1 MNLGDDN
8 INNKF
13 EINQND
19 DMYQIKAMQEKAVL
33 VGLNEGELQE
43 LKLLIETAGAECIL
57 KMTYHDRKID
67 PAYYIGSGK
76 VREIKEAAE
85 TIGANLIVFDN
96 ELSPVQQRNLENKIE
111 IKVIDRAQVIL
122 DIFAKHAHSRE
133 SKIQVE
139 LAQLEYRLPRLQGR
153 GVEMSRLAGG
163 IGTRGPGETKLEVD
177 RRRIEKKIY
186 RLKENLKEIKAR
198 REVQRSSR
206 KDPIAALV
214 GYTNAGKSTLMNKL
228 ANSDSY
234 TADKL
239 FATLD
244 STMRQL
250 QLPVG
255 QNIILSDTVGF
266 INKLP
271 HQLIASFRTT
281 LEEIENADIIIHLI
295 DASNDEMEKNI
306 RVVNNEINELVTPN
320 CKIIKVFNKIDLL
333 KKSKISDLKIIYP
346 NSIFISALKEINI
359 NAVVNKLNQIISNE
373 MIEMELDL
381 PYSEAGWVE
390 KIHNTAKVYEE
401 KYQKNNI
408 YLKALIP
415 KKTAS
420 KLKKYRRE
428 K

>member
-1 MNLGDDN
+1 
-8 INNKF
+8 
-13 EINQND
+13 
-19 DMYQIKAMQEKAVL
+19 MYQIQYMKEKGVL
-33 VGLNEGELQE
+33 AGLIEGELNE
-43 LKLLIETAGAECIL
+43 LELLVETAGAECIL

-96 ELSPVQQRNLENKIE
+96 ELSPVQQRNLEDEIE

-122 DIFAKHAHSRE
+122 DIFARHAHSRE

-153 GVEMSRLAGG
+153 GIEMSRLAGG
-163 IGTRGPGETKLEVD
+163 IGTRGPGESKLEVD
-177 RRRIEKKIY
+177 RRRIEKKIH
-186 RLKENLKEIKAR
+186 RLKEDLKEIKAS
-198 REVQRSSR
+198 REVQRSNR
-206 KDPIAALV
+206 KDPLTALI

-228 ANSDSY
+228 AGTNSY

-244 STMRQL
+244 STMRQFE
-250 QLPVG
+250 LPVG

-271 HQLIASFRTT
+271 HQLVASFRTT
-281 LEEIENADIIIHLI
+281 LEEVENADIILHLI
-295 DASNDEMEKNI
+295 DASNSEMEKNMK
-306 RVVNNEINELVTPN
+306 VVNNEIRDLKDAD

-333 KKSKISDLKIIYP
+333 EQSKLDDLKIIYP
-346 NSIFISALKEINI
+346 NALFISALKGINLNSVI
-359 NAVVNKLNQIISNE
+359 EKLNELISKE
-373 MIEMELDL
+373 MIEVELDL

-390 KIHNTAKVYEE
+390 KIHNNAKVYEE
-401 KYQKNNI
+401 EYQKNNI
-408 YLKALIP
+408 YLKALLP
-415 KKTAS
+415 RTTAA
-420 KLKKYRRE
+420 KLKKYSRE
-428 K
+428 

>member
-1 MNLGDDN
+1 
-8 INNKF
+8 
-13 EINQND
+13 
-19 DMYQIKAMQEKAVL
+19 MYQIQEMQEKAVL
-33 VGLNEGELQE
+33 VGLNEGELKE
-43 LKLLIETAGAECIL
+43 LQLLIETAGAKTIL

-76 VREIKEAAE
+76 VKEIKEAAE
-85 TIGANLIVFDN
+85 TVAANLIVFDN
-96 ELSPVQQRNLENKIE
+96 ELSPVQQRNLEDKIE

-122 DIFAKHAHSRE
+122 DIFARHAHSRE

-153 GVEMSRLAGG
+153 GIEMSRLAGG

-186 RLKENLKEIKAR
+186 RLKENLKEIKAS

-206 KDPIAALV
+206 QDPIAALV

-228 ANSDSY
+228 TGAGSH

-281 LEEIENADIIIHLI
+281 LEEVENADIILHLI
-295 DASNDEMEKNI
+295 DASNSEMEKNMRI
-306 RVVNNEINELVTPN
+306 VNKEINELVDPS
-320 CKIIKVFNKIDLL
+320 CKIIKVFNKIDLIEQ
-333 KKSKISDLKIIYP
+333 SKLNDLKIIYP
-346 NSIFISALKEINI
+346 DSLFISALKEINI
-359 NAVVNKLNQIISNE
+359 DTVINKLNKIISNE

-381 PYSEAGWVE
+381 PYSEAKWIE

-408 YLKALIP
+408 YLKVLIP

-428 K
+428 S

>member
-1 MNLGDDN
+1 
-8 INNKF
+8 
-13 EINQND
+13 
-19 DMYQIKAMQEKAVL
+19 MYQIQEMQEKAVL
-33 VGLNEGELQE
+33 VGLNEGELKE
-43 LKLLIETAGAECIL
+43 LQLLIETAGAKTIL

-76 VREIKEAAE
+76 VKEIKEAAE
-85 TIGANLIVFDN
+85 TVAANLIVFDN
-96 ELSPVQQRNLENKIE
+96 ELSPVQQRNLEDKIE

-122 DIFAKHAHSRE
+122 DIFARHAHSRE

-153 GVEMSRLAGG
+153 GIEMSRLAGG

-186 RLKENLKEIKAR
+186 RLKENLKEIKAS

-206 KDPIAALV
+206 QDPIAALV

-228 ANSDSY
+228 TGAGSH

-281 LEEIENADIIIHLI
+281 LEEVENADIILHLI
-295 DASNDEMEKNI
+295 DASNSEMEKNMRI
-306 RVVNNEINELVTPN
+306 VNKEINELVDPS
-320 CKIIKVFNKIDLL
+320 CKIIKVFNKIDLIEQ
-333 KKSKISDLKIIYP
+333 SKLNDLKIIYP
-346 NSIFISALKEINI
+346 DSLFISALKEINI
-359 NAVVNKLNQIISNE
+359 DTVINKLNEIISNE

-381 PYSEAGWVE
+381 PYSEAKWIE

-408 YLKALIP
+408 YLKVLIP
-415 KKTAS
+415 KKIAS

-428 K
+428 S

>member
-1 MNLGDDN
+1 
-8 INNKF
+8 
-13 EINQND
+13 
-19 DMYQIKAMQEKAVL
+19 MYQIQEMQEKAVL
-33 VGLNEGELQE
+33 VGLNEGELKE
-43 LKLLIETAGAECIL
+43 LQLLIETAGAKTIL

-76 VREIKEAAE
+76 VKEIKEAAE
-85 TIGANLIVFDN
+85 TVAANLIVFDN
-96 ELSPVQQRNLENKIE
+96 ELSPVQQRNLEDKIE

-122 DIFAKHAHSRE
+122 DIFARHAHSRE

-153 GVEMSRLAGG
+153 GIEMSRLAGG

-186 RLKENLKEIKAR
+186 RLKENLKEIKAS

-206 KDPIAALV
+206 QDPIAALV

-228 ANSDSY
+228 TGAGSH

-281 LEEIENADIIIHLI
+281 LEEVENADIILHLI
-295 DASNDEMEKNI
+295 DASNSEMEKNMRI
-306 RVVNNEINELVTPN
+306 VNKEINELVDPS
-320 CKIIKVFNKIDLL
+320 CKIIKVFNKIDLIEQ
-333 KKSKISDLKIIYP
+333 SKLNDLKIIYP
-346 NSIFISALKEINI
+346 DSLFISALKEINI
-359 NAVVNKLNQIISNE
+359 DTVINKLNKIISNE
-373 MIEMELDL
+373 MIEMEIDL
-381 PYSEAGWVE
+381 PYSEAKWVE

-408 YLKALIP
+408 YLKVLIP
-415 KKTAS
+415 KKIAS

-428 K
+428 S

>member
-1 MNLGDDN
+1 
-8 INNKF
+8 
-13 EINQND
+13 
-19 DMYQIKAMQEKAVL
+19 MYQIQEMQEKAVL
-33 VGLNEGELQE
+33 VGLNEGELKE
-43 LKLLIETAGAECIL
+43 LQLLIETAGAKTIL

-76 VREIKEAAE
+76 VKEIKEAAE
-85 TIGANLIVFDN
+85 TVAANLIVFDN
-96 ELSPVQQRNLENKIE
+96 ELSPVQQRNLEDKIE

-122 DIFAKHAHSRE
+122 DIFARHAHSRE

-153 GVEMSRLAGG
+153 GIEMSRLAGG

-186 RLKENLKEIKAR
+186 RLKENLKEIKAS

-206 KDPIAALV
+206 QDPIAALV

-228 ANSDSY
+228 TGAGSH

-281 LEEIENADIIIHLI
+281 LEEVENADIILHLI
-295 DASNDEMEKNI
+295 DASNSEMEKNMRI
-306 RVVNNEINELVTPN
+306 VNKEINELVDPS
-320 CKIIKVFNKIDLL
+320 CKIIKVFNKIDLVEQ
-333 KKSKISDLKIIYP
+333 SKLNDLKIIYP
-346 NSIFISALKEINI
+346 DSFFISALKEINI
-359 NAVVNKLNQIISNE
+359 DTVINKLNEIISNE

-381 PYSEAGWVE
+381 PYSEAKWIE

-408 YLKALIP
+408 YLKVLIP
-415 KKTAS
+415 KKIAS

-428 K
+428 S

>member
-1 MNLGDDN
+1 
-8 INNKF
+8 
-13 EINQND
+13 
-19 DMYQIKAMQEKAVL
+19 MYQIQEMQEKAVL
-33 VGLNEGELQE
+33 VGLNEGELKE
-43 LKLLIETAGAECIL
+43 LQLLIETAGAKTIL

-76 VREIKEAAE
+76 VKEIKEAAE
-85 TIGANLIVFDN
+85 TVAANLIVFDN
-96 ELSPVQQRNLENKIE
+96 ELSPVQQRNLEDKIE

-122 DIFAKHAHSRE
+122 DIFARHAHSRE

-153 GVEMSRLAGG
+153 GIEMSRLAGG

-186 RLKENLKEIKAR
+186 RLKENLKEIKAS

-206 KDPIAALV
+206 QDPIAALV

-228 ANSDSY
+228 TGAGSH

-281 LEEIENADIIIHLI
+281 LEEVENADIILHLI
-295 DASNDEMEKNI
+295 DASNSEMEKNMRI
-306 RVVNNEINELVTPN
+306 VNKEINELVDPS
-320 CKIIKVFNKIDLL
+320 CKIIKVFNKIDLVEQ
-333 KKSKISDLKIIYP
+333 SKLNDLKIIYP
-346 NSIFISALKEINI
+346 DSLFISALKEINI
-359 NAVVNKLNQIISNE
+359 DTVINKLNKIISNE
-373 MIEMELDL
+373 MIEMEIDL
-381 PYSEAGWVE
+381 PYSEAKWVE

-408 YLKALIP
+408 YLKVLIP
-415 KKTAS
+415 KKAAL

-428 K
+428 S

>member
-1 MNLGDDN
+1 
-8 INNKF
+8 
-13 EINQND
+13 
-19 DMYQIKAMQEKAVL
+19 MYQVAQMEEKAVL
-33 VGLNEGELQE
+33 VGLNESELNE
-43 LKLLIETAGAECIL
+43 LELLVETAGAESIL

-85 TIGANLIVFDN
+85 TVEANLIVFDN
-96 ELSPVQQRNLENKIE
+96 ELSPVQQRNLEDEIE
-111 IKVIDRAQVIL
+111 IKVIDRSQVIL
-122 DIFAKHAHSRE
+122 DIFARHAHSRE

-177 RRRIEKKIY
+177 RRRIEKKIH
-186 RLKENLKEIKAR
+186 RLKENLKEIKAS

-206 KDPIAALV
+206 RDPLAALV
-214 GYTNAGKSTLMNKL
+214 GYTNAGKSTLMNRL
-228 ANSDSY
+228 AGADSY

-250 QLPVG
+250 ELPVG

-266 INKLP
+266 ISKLP
-271 HQLIASFRTT
+271 HQLVASFRTT
-281 LEEIENADIIIHLI
+281 LEEIENADIILHLI
-295 DASNDEMEKNI
+295 DASNSNLEKNI
-306 RVVNNEINELVTPN
+306 KVVNNEIRELVEPD
-320 CKIIKVFNKIDLL
+320 CKIIKVFNKIDLI
-333 KKSKISDLKIIYP
+333 KESKLNDLKIIYQDAL
-346 NSIFISALKEINI
+346 FISALKGINTDSVI
-359 NAVVNKLNQIISNE
+359 KKLNEIISEE
-373 MIEMELDL
+373 MVEVELDL
-381 PYSEAGWVE
+381 PYSEASWVE

-408 YLKALIP
+408 YIKALLP
-415 KKTAS
+415 RTTAA

-428 K
+428 V

>member
-1 MNLGDDN
+1 
-8 INNKF
+8 
-13 EINQND
+13 
-19 DMYQIKAMQEKAVL
+19 MYQIQEMQEKAVL
-33 VGLNEGELQE
+33 VGLNEGELKE
-43 LKLLIETAGAECIL
+43 LQLLIETAGAKTIL

-76 VREIKEAAE
+76 VKEIKEAAE
-85 TIGANLIVFDN
+85 TVAANLIVFDN
-96 ELSPVQQRNLENKIE
+96 ELSPVQQRNLEDKIE

-122 DIFAKHAHSRE
+122 DIFARHAHSRE

-153 GVEMSRLAGG
+153 GIEMSRLAGG

-186 RLKENLKEIKAR
+186 RLKENLKEIKAS

-206 KDPIAALV
+206 QDPIAALV

-228 ANSDSY
+228 TGAGSH

-281 LEEIENADIIIHLI
+281 LEEVENADIILHLI
-295 DASNDEMEKNI
+295 DASNSEMEKNMRI
-306 RVVNNEINELVTPN
+306 VNKEINELVDPS
-320 CKIIKVFNKIDLL
+320 CKIIKVFNKIDLVEQ
-333 KKSKISDLKIIYP
+333 SKLNDLKIIYP
-346 NSIFISALKEINI
+346 DSFFISALKEINI
-359 NAVVNKLNQIISNE
+359 DTVINKLNKIISNE
-373 MIEMELDL
+373 MIEMEIDL
-381 PYSEAGWVE
+381 PYSEAKWVE

-408 YLKALIP
+408 YLKVLIP
-415 KKTAS
+415 KKIAS

-428 K
+428 S

>member
-1 MNLGDDN
+1 
-8 INNKF
+8 
-13 EINQND
+13 
-19 DMYQIKAMQEKAVL
+19 MYQIQEMQEKAVL
-33 VGLNEGELQE
+33 VGLNEGELKE
-43 LKLLIETAGAECIL
+43 LQLLIETAGAKTIL

-76 VREIKEAAE
+76 VKEIKEAAE
-85 TIGANLIVFDN
+85 TVAANLIVFDN
-96 ELSPVQQRNLENKIE
+96 ELSPVQQRNLEDKIE

-122 DIFAKHAHSRE
+122 DIFARHAHSRE

-153 GVEMSRLAGG
+153 GIEMSRLAGG

-186 RLKENLKEIKAR
+186 RLKENLKEIKAS

-206 KDPIAALV
+206 QDPIAALV

-228 ANSDSY
+228 TGAGSH

-281 LEEIENADIIIHLI
+281 LEEVENADIILHLI
-295 DASNDEMEKNI
+295 DASNSEMEKNMRI
-306 RVVNNEINELVTPN
+306 VNKEINELVDPS
-320 CKIIKVFNKIDLL
+320 CKIIKVFNKIDLVEQ
-333 KKSKISDLKIIYP
+333 SKLNDLKIIYP
-346 NSIFISALKEINI
+346 DSLFISALKEINI
-359 NAVVNKLNQIISNE
+359 DTVINKLNEIISNE

-381 PYSEAGWVE
+381 PYSEAKWIE

-408 YLKALIP
+408 YLKVLIP

-428 K
+428 N

>member
-1 MNLGDDN
+1 
-8 INNKF
+8 
-13 EINQND
+13 
-19 DMYQIKAMQEKAVL
+19 MYQIQEMQEKAVL
-33 VGLNEGELQE
+33 VGLNEGELKE
-43 LKLLIETAGAECIL
+43 LQLLIETAGAKTIL

-76 VREIKEAAE
+76 VKEIKEAAE
-85 TIGANLIVFDN
+85 TVAANLIVFDN
-96 ELSPVQQRNLENKIE
+96 ELSPVQQRNLEDKIE

-122 DIFAKHAHSRE
+122 DIFARHAHSRE

-153 GVEMSRLAGG
+153 GIEMSRLAGG

-186 RLKENLKEIKAR
+186 RLKENLKEIKAS

-206 KDPIAALV
+206 QDPIAALV

-228 ANSDSY
+228 TGAGSH

-281 LEEIENADIIIHLI
+281 LEEVENADIILHLI
-295 DASNDEMEKNI
+295 DASNSEMEKNMRI
-306 RVVNNEINELVTPN
+306 VNKEINELVDPS
-320 CKIIKVFNKIDLL
+320 CKIIKVFNKIDLIEQ
-333 KKSKISDLKIIYP
+333 SKLNDLKIIYP
-346 NSIFISALKEINI
+346 DSLFISALKEINI
-359 NAVVNKLNQIISNE
+359 DTVINKLNEIISNE
-373 MIEMELDL
+373 MIEMEIDL
-381 PYSEAGWVE
+381 PYSEAKWVE

-408 YLKALIP
+408 YLKVLIP
-415 KKTAS
+415 KKTAL

-428 K
+428 S